1 MISRKA
7 IYLLG
12 LLPTVIIVMASSC
25 QSPKQPKTQT
35 VPKAVLPSRT
45 NDQMVGQVVSQGL
58 AGNYYYGS
66 GAGVNSNLNLS
77 EHGIFTLNNK
87 DGTKISEENQGIY
100 KVEDGF
106 LILSPQ
112 KPISFSDV
120 TPALLIPVKWGERI
134 YLVPDER
141 ILGFCMDIKQGK
153 EPRKEAQGLF
163 YLREND
169 WEKPVTG
176 VPDFPEKYKNLRSLF
191 E

>member
-1 MISRKA
+1 MINRKA

-12 LLPTVIIVMASSC
+12 LLFVILVIAPSC
-25 QSPKQPKTQT
+25 QGPKSLNGIPSEGQPKTQA
-35 VPKAVLPSRT
+35 VPEAVLPF
-45 NDQMVGQVVSQGL
+45 VSQGL

-112 KPISFSDV
+112 KPISFPDV
-120 TPALLIPVKWGERI
+120 TPTMLIPVKWGERL

-169 WEKPVTG
+169 WEKPVIG
-176 VPDFPEKYKNLRSLF
+176 VPDFPDKYKNLRSLF